1 MCSFNIGVIFNV
13 CAENRRV
20 AEPAVLYVGDAFNTD
35 IFPLKGT
42 VMENIFEFIKQ
53 IISFFNVPLVSFGG
67 STLTIWVII
76 YLVIILFLLVYVTS
90 KLKNLIIHRLLAKS
104 SIEIGI
110 RVAVAS
116 IVRYLILFVGFI
128 VILQTAGID
137 LSSMTVLFGALGVGI
152 GFGLQNITN
161 NFVSGL
167 IILIERPIKVG
178 DRIEVSGISGDVVNI
193 SMRATTIITNDNI
206 SIIIPNSE
214 FVSST
219 VINWSHTDRNVRF
232 NFPVGV
238 SYREDP
244 DSIRKLLL
252 QVADEN
258 GGVLKQPRPDV
269 LFSEFADSAMIF
281 NLRVWTRD
289 YTDRPGVLKSQL
301 YYEIYKK
308 FKENGVEIPYP
319 QRDIHIK
326 EKPARHVQE

>member
-1 MCSFNIGVIFNV
+1 
-13 CAENRRV
+13 
-20 AEPAVLYVGDAFNTD
+20 
-35 IFPLKGT
+35 
-42 VMENIFEFIKQ
+42 MENLPEFLQQ
-53 IISFFNVPLVSFGG
+53 IISFLNVPLVTFGE

-76 YLVIILFLLVYVTS
+76 YLLIILILLVYVTA

-104 SIEIGI
+104 NIEVGV

-116 IVRYLILFVGFI
+116 LVRYIILFIGFI
-128 VILQTAGID
+128 IILQTAGIN
-137 LSSMTVLFGALGVGI
+137 LSSITVLFGALGVGI

-167 IILIERPIKVG
+167 IILIERPVKVG

-219 VINWSHTDRNVRF
+219 VINWSHTDRSVRF

-238 SYREDP
+238 AYKEDP
-244 DSIRKLLL
+244 QNIKKLLL

-258 GGVLKQPRPDV
+258 DGVLKKPRPDV
-269 LFSEFADSAMIF
+269 LFSEFADSALIF
-281 NLRVWTRD
+281 NLRVWTRE

-301 YYEIYKK
+301 YYEIHKK
-308 FKENGVEIPYP
+308 FKENGVEIPFP
-319 QRDIHIK
+319 QHDIHIK
-326 EKPARHVQE
+326 ENPAHHSQE

>member
-1 MCSFNIGVIFNV
+1 
-13 CAENRRV
+13 
-20 AEPAVLYVGDAFNTD
+20 
-35 IFPLKGT
+35 
-42 VMENIFEFIKQ
+42 MENILEFIKQ
-53 IISFFNVPLVSFGG
+53 TISLLNVPLISFGD
-67 STLTIWVII
+67 SALTIWTIV
-76 YLVIILFLLVYVTS
+76 YLVIILILLVYVTS
-90 KLKNLIIHRLLAKS
+90 KLKNLIIHKLLAKS
-104 SIEIGI
+104 NIEVGV

-116 IVRYLILFVGFI
+116 LIRYIILFVGFI
-128 VILQTAGID
+128 VILQTAGIN
-137 LSSMTVLFGALGVGI
+137 LSSITVLFGALGVGI

-219 VINWSHTDRNVRF
+219 VINWSHTDRDMRF

-238 SYREDP
+238 SYGEDP
-244 DSIRKLLL
+244 DNIRKLLL

-258 GGVLKQPRPDV
+258 SGVLKQPRPDV
-269 LFSEFADSAMIF
+269 LFSEFADSAMNF
-281 NLRVWTRD
+281 NLRVWTRE
-289 YTDRPGVLKSQL
+289 YTDRPAILKSQL

-326 EKPARHVQE
+326 ENSARHVQE

>member
-1 MCSFNIGVIFNV
+1 
-13 CAENRRV
+13 
-20 AEPAVLYVGDAFNTD
+20 
-35 IFPLKGT
+35 
-42 VMENIFEFIKQ
+42 MENVSDFIQQ
-53 IISFFNVPLVSFGG
+53 IISFLNVSLFSLGG
-67 STLTIWVII
+67 STITIWVII
-76 YLVIILFLLVYVTS
+76 YLLIIMILLVYVTA
-90 KLKNLIIHRLLAKS
+90 KLKKLIIYRLLAKS
-104 SIEIGI
+104 SIEIGV

-116 IVRYLILFVGFI
+116 LVRYIILFIGFI

-137 LSSMTVLFGALGVGI
+137 LSSITVLFGALGVGI

-178 DRIEVSGISGDVVNI
+178 DRIEVTGITGDVVKI

-219 VINWSHTDRNVRF
+219 VINWSHTDRDVRF

-238 SYREDP
+238 SYKENP
-244 DSIRKLLL
+244 QNIKKLLL

-258 GGVLKQPRPDV
+258 KGVLKKPPPDV
-269 LFSEFADSAMIF
+269 LFSEYADSAMVF
-281 NLRVWTRD
+281 NLRVWTRE
-289 YTDRPGVLKSQL
+289 YIDRPGILKSQL
-301 YYEIYKK
+301 YYEIHKK
-308 FKENGVEIPYP
+308 FKENDVEIPFP

-326 EKPARHVQE
+326 ENPTRHLQE